1 MYFFNLCKKFRTS
14 NESEFK
20 KESIYK
26 NKPSRILILTDLHHD
41 VPSEHFR
48 LLENLEYDVCLLLGD
63 IKPSNLRQIKNI
75 IPSKKL
81 YGVLGNHVDLDLY
94 QKYGIKELSINEPTY
109 IRGEGSDLSII
120 GLSGSYRYKKCNQCM
135 ITPEESLEKCKTA
148 PAEFDL
154 FVSHD
159 YPVNFYDPEYL
170 DDAHPGLEGINYI
183 LNSENH
189 PEVMLHGHSHRE
201 SVKTYK
207 GLYGNTTVIELYG
220 CSLIELKEKKIQKIF

>member
-1 MYFFNLCKKFRTS
+1 MYFFNLCKRFKTS
-14 NESEFK
+14 NKPKSE

-26 NKPSRILILTDLHHD
+26 DKPSRVLILTDLHHD
-41 VPSEHFR
+41 VPSEHFG

-75 IPSKKL
+75 IPSEKL
-81 YGVLGNHVDLDLY
+81 YGVLGNHDELDLY
-94 QKYGIKELSINEPTY
+94 QKYDIKELSINEPIY
-109 IRGEGSDLSII
+109 IKGEVSDLSII

-135 ITPEESLEKCKTA
+135 ITQEESLEKCKTA
-148 PAEFDL
+148 PDEFDL

-183 LNSENH
+183 LN
-189 PEVMLHGHSHRE
+189 RW
-201 SVKTYK
+201 
-207 GLYGNTTVIELYG
+207 
-220 CSLIELKEKKIQKIF
+220 